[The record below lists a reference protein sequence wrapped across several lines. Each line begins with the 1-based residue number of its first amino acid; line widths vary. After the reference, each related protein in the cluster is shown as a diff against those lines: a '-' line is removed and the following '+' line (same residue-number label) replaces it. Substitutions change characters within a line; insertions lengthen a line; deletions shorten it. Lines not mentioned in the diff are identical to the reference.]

1 MNLIVRKMC
10 WLWCLMS
17 LLLTV
22 GGVYAGSTMS
32 PSDSSRTGRQPS
44 VNWPID
50 AKVDTVLKT
59 INTSVLTKG
68 PLTKMEQQHRQQA
81 FMALFAP
88 SGYFVVMLPNK
99 TELWVSAGQFLA
111 RVSRT
116 RGVRYHLLA
125 AKVIHFQDAVRNRK
139 GEYSSRAVIYFDVSR
154 FDNHVPVTQTTS
166 RVTIPLSQPPPAADY
181 WQIYELK
188 VVEVNNLLAAPR

>member
-1 MNLIVRKMC
+1 MKTTVRKMC
-10 WLWCLMS
+10 WFWCLMS

-22 GGVYAGSTMS
+22 GRVYASSTVTG
-32 PSDSSRTGRQPS
+32 DSSRTGRQPS
-44 VNWPID
+44 ISWPID
-50 AKVDTVLKT
+50 AKVDTVLKI

-68 PLTKMEQQHRQQA
+68 PLTKTEQQHRQQA
-81 FMALFAP
+81 FVALFAP
-88 SGYFVVMLPNK
+88 SGYFIVMLPNK

-116 RGVRYHLLA
+116 RGVRYQLQT
-125 AKVIHFQDAVRNRK
+125 AKVIHFQEAVRNRR
-139 GEYSSRAVIYFDVSR
+139 GEYSSRAIIYFDVSR
-154 FDNHVPVTQTTS
+154 FDNHLPITQTTS
-166 RVTIPLSQPPPAADY
+166 RVTIPLSQTPPAADY